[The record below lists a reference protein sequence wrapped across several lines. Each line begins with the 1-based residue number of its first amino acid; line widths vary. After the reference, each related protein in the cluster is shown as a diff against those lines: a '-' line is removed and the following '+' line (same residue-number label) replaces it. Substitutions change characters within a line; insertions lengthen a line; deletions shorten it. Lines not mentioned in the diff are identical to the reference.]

1 MSLDRTLFYRYV
13 AQTTDSPIGLEV
25 DHAQGIYMYTP
36 EGKRYIDLISGV
48 TVSNVGHCHPHV
60 VEAVSRQAAKYMH
73 LMVYGEYIQSPQ
85 VRYAQHLAQLLPD
98 GMDNVYFVNSGS
110 EAVEGALK
118 LAKRYTGRD
127 EIISMQN
134 AYHGSTSGCLALMGN
149 EAFRYAFRPLA
160 PNVRAIRFNSIDD
173 LQCITRRT
181 ACVILDPL
189 QCENGLVEPVPG
201 YFKAMRKKCDET
213 GTLLVFDE
221 VQTAFGRTG
230 SMFYFQQCGIVPDI
244 VVMAKA
250 LGGGMPLGAFA
261 ARPEVMTTFTHN
273 PALGHITTFG
283 GHPVSC
289 AAGQAA
295 LEVLLGTAGAS
306 QKHDLATSG
315 SLEGQ
320 RVVTECRQASKS
332 SNETCANEYTPLWLD
347 ADRKGRRYVE
357 ALREHPQ
364 VKAIRHTGLFIAVD
378 LADEP
383 TYYRL
388 LDRFMDNGLVT
399 DSFLYK
405 LSSFRIAPP
414 LNITYDQV
422 DESIALLL
430 RSLDEI

>member
-13 AQTTDSPIGLEV
+13 AQTTDGPIGLEV
-25 DHAQGIYMYTP
+25 EHAQGIYMYTP

-85 VRYAQHLAQLLPD
+85 VRYARRLAQLLPD

-118 LAKRYTGRD
+118 LAKRYTGRG
-127 EIISMQN
+127 EIVSMQN

-149 EAFRYAFRPLA
+149 EDFRYAFRPLA
-160 PNVRAIRFNSIDD
+160 PGVRAIRFNNFDD
-173 LQCITRRT
+173 LQYITRRT

-189 QCENGLVEPVPG
+189 QCENGLVEPLPG
-201 YFKAMRKKCDET
+201 YFEALRRRCDET
-213 GTLLVFDE
+213 GALLVFDE

-230 SMFYFQQCGIVPDI
+230 SMFYFQQCGVVPDI
-244 VVMAKA
+244 VLMAKA

-261 ARPEVMTTFTHN
+261 ARPEVMTAFTHS

-283 GHPVSC
+283 GHPVCC
-289 AAGQAA
+289 AAGLAA
-295 LEVLLGTAGAS
+295 LEVLSGTADSSQESNLAVGVPTDGLADEARRGRGAARC
-306 QKHDLATSG
+306 DEA
-315 SLEGQ
+315 
-320 RVVTECRQASKS
+320 
-332 SNETCANEYTPLWLD
+332 CANACKPLWVD
-347 ADRKGRRYVE
+347 ADRKGCRYVE
-357 ALREHPQ
+357 ALKSHPQ
-364 VKAIRHTGLFIAVD
+364 VKAIRHAGLFVAVD

-388 LDRFMDNGLVT
+388 LNRFMANGLVT
-399 DSFLYK
+399 DSFLYR

-414 LNITYDQV
+414 LIITDNQI
-422 DESIALLL
+422 DESIALLKK
-430 RSLDEI
+430 SLDEI